1 MDIQDKLDGG
11 MEYYEN
17 LCMRGVNQSI
27 GRAIRHKGDYA
38 TIVLLDK
45 RYTTDRIRKKLPKWI
60 GEHVEN
66 YDVFGKAM
74 GRTSKFF
81 REKNCPI

>member
-1 MDIQDKLDGG
+1 MDAGA
-11 MEYYEN
+11 EYYEN

-45 RYTTDRIRKKLPKWI
+45 RYSQPRIKNKLPKWI
-60 GEHVEN
+60 GSQVEHYEL
-66 YDVFGKAM
+66 FGKVLA
-74 GRTSKFF
+74 RTGKFF
-81 REKNCPI
+81 RDKKNIQ